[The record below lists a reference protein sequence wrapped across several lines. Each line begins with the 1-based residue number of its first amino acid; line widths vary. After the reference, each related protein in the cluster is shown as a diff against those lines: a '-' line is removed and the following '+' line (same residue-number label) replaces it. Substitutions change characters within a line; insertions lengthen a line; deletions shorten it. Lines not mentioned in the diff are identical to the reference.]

1 MIEID
6 LTTVN
11 LERARAGRV
20 AISEVVAQRMIVDWL
35 LTVRPEPPT
44 PAELDAAWPVS
55 QR

>member
-20 AISEVVAQRMIVDWL
+20 AISEVVARRMIVAWL
-35 LTVRPEPPT
+35 LQARPEPPT
-44 PAELDAAWPVS
+44 GAELDAAWPRS
-55 QR
+55 LR